1 MKIILSPAKKMKVDT
16 DSIDT
21 MSSPVFLEKAEE
33 ILGWM
38 QGRTEEEL
46 KKLWKCNDK
55 ITTEN
60 IERIKT
66 MNFQKQLTP
75 AVLAYEGI
83 AYQYMAPAVFED
95 GHFDYVQE
103 HLRILSA
110 FYGVLKPMDG
120 ITPYR
125 LEMQAKAAIG
135 DFTNLYDFWGDN
147 LYWEVI
153 SVVNQ
158 KGGVGK
164 TTTTVNVG
172 IGLARE
178 GKKVL
183 LIDADPQGSLTASLG
198 YEEPDDL
205 RITLATI
212 MMDVINEEEINLE
225 DGILHHQENVDL
237 LPANIELSALEVTM
251 GNVMSREMIMKEY
264 IDAIRSRYD
273 YILIDCMPSLGMM
286 TINALVS
293 SDSVLIPVQAAYL
306 PVKGL
311 QQLIKTI
318 LTVKK
323 RLNRK
328 LAIEGILLTMVD
340 FRTNYARDIASRV
353 HTTYGSQ
360 IEVFENVIPMSVK
373 AAETSAE
380 GKSIYMHCPK
390 GKVAEAY
397 KNLTQEVLK
406 NEK

>member
-55 ITTEN
+55 IMTEN

-147 LYWEVI
+147 LYREVI
-153 SVVNQ
+153 
-158 KGGVGK
+158 
-164 TTTTVNVG
+164 
-172 IGLARE
+172 
-178 GKKVL
+178 
-183 LIDADPQGSLTASLG
+183 
-198 YEEPDDL
+198 DDS
-205 RITLATI
+205 RII
-212 MMDVINEEEINLE
+212 INL
-225 DGILHHQENVDL
+225 
-237 LPANIELSALEVTM
+237 AS
-251 GNVMSREMIMKEY
+251 KE
-264 IDAIRSRYD
+264 
-273 YILIDCMPSLGMM
+273 
-286 TINALVS
+286 
-293 SDSVLIPVQAAYL
+293 
-306 PVKGL
+306 
-311 QQLIKTI
+311 
-318 LTVKK
+318 
-323 RLNRK
+323 
-328 LAIEGILLTMVD
+328 
-340 FRTNYARDIASRV
+340 
-353 HTTYGSQ
+353 
-360 IEVFENVIPMSVK
+360 
-373 AAETSAE
+373 
-380 GKSIYMHCPK
+380 
-390 GKVAEAY
+390 
-397 KNLTQEVLK
+397 
-406 NEK
+406 